1 MKQLVIC
8 LVALFVFSNNLNAST
23 EKERIPDKRSWSNSN
38 DRDTNSPQLY
48 QNDSNVYV
56 YSEKQLENLYIG
68 ITDMQGN
75 VLYQETTTI
84 PASMYYAIS
93 IESLPQ
99 GMYYLSIIQGSN
111 YVIGIFTK

>member
-1 MKQLVIC
+1 MKTLQLIFIGIFLCISQTSYAEKEVIPPKNEHWENSGDR
-8 LVALFVFSNNLNAST
+8 SNNF
-23 EKERIPDKRSWSNSN
+23 
-38 DRDTNSPQLY
+38 PQLY
-48 QNDSNVYV
+48 QDDLNAYV
-56 YSEKQLENLYIG
+56 YSEKQLDNLCIG